1 MSLTT
6 DFNQEPY
13 YDDFD
18 EASSFYRILF
28 KPGVALQARELTQL
42 QTILQNQ
49 IERFGNN
56 ILVDGTIIQ
65 GCNFSE
71 IDNLAY
77 IKILDLN
84 TSGQPVSMSSY
95 DGFKIVGATTGVT
108 GIIQTYTDGLE
119 SQDPDLNTLFFKY
132 TGSGNPNNEIKTFNS
147 TENINILNSS
157 NVIIDTVTAAGSILA
172 VPADAV
178 GKGYGVKVG
187 DGIIYQK
194 GFFSRVE
201 EQLTIVSKY
210 SNSPNNVVVGFST
223 DESIINSNIN
233 TSLLDNANGY
243 NNYNAPGADRLKL
256 TPILVTKT
264 TDEAIANSSFFAIQE
279 YAYGRVIRRNNDTQ
293 YSTIMNAIEKRTKE
307 ESGNYIVS
315 DFIINTSDSS
325 NTSSI
330 SLDVNKGIAYVEGKR
345 VELLDKISI
354 DLPKSSDYLTEVS
367 QNISTNYGNY
377 IFVKEFMGRFDTHL
391 GANVALYDTVQTNVT
406 DGAIGSVAGSSIGT
420 AKIMAITYDSGTIG
434 SNTAI
439 YKAYISDI
447 TMASTKQWDDVK
459 ALVYA
464 TNVGTADLVSTTIY
478 DQSFKRRI
486 FNVGRS
492 AIKAIPAATTT
503 TNYIFRSVNNSLTM
517 SSGGVISFT
526 LPNGE
531 WPYSTGA
538 LTTDQ
543 KKDLILVSGATSSPY
558 VANKPIDLTSATV
571 TVTNTTNI
579 SITVSAPAGSIS
591 NCVLNYNGKK
601 DGITSPT
608 QKVLETVYVKIA
620 CNTATTNS
628 TGPWSL
634 GFPDI
639 YSVDNIYVGNTS
651 IGYQDAN
658 TAADKT
664 SYFVLNSNQKDD
676 YYGLATI
683 SKKSGVSLNANSN
696 LVVKLTRFKKGVTD
710 KGFFTVS
717 SYPIDDANTAN
728 TSAIQ
733 TYEIPTF
740 KSTDGTIYNL
750 RDVVDF
756 RPYAVN
762 TAANS
767 TTSSSATVNP
777 ATTIS
782 FNTGS
787 DLIVPTPNKE
797 LIANYEYY
805 LARKDLLMIDATGNI
820 VLKSGTPAETPI
832 PSADPSVGMILAD
845 ISIPPF
851 PSLTAKLA
859 NAVKRNEYGVSL
871 SKRNNR
877 RYTMRDVGQ
886 IDTRVNSLEYYT
898 ALSLLETNTKDL
910 IITGADGLNRFKNGI
925 LVDNFS
931 DLLGANLE
939 DPEYNAGYIID
950 TQEISPIFREYPL
963 TIKPDLT
970 TTNAN
975 VSIGSTTVTLNKN
988 TDNVLIN
995 QPYATGSR
1003 RLADQFWS
1011 FKGSARVYPAFDG
1024 GWDSTI
1030 IPEPS
1035 VDEDSTAIYRY
1046 STPVVSVRTVTT
1058 RGRQIVGRERMGSQ
1072 FRRRRPDTTTT
1083 VTTTTG
1089 SNAIVTSGTNT
1100 TGTTIA
1106 ASTFNSAYLRPQ
1118 NVRIRATGLRPNARH
1133 YFAFDKK
1140 DVNAFCAPGAFLTGS
1155 TDLWN
1160 IYSTERDGTAV
1171 TSDSSGN
1178 LTAVFTIPPN
1188 TFFIGARTLEIAD
1201 VNNFATAPDAYT
1213 SYTNTTFTGLNPPP
1227 PVQTITTTTTSRR
1240 RRTDPLAQTFRI
1252 DKDAGKDSV
1261 IMLSKLDLYLKQ
1273 KPTDPNIGVTIEI
1286 RETDNGYPSAS
1297 NIVKNGVVY
1306 LKNSEISVTGKT
1318 VVTFLEPVELKTDTE
1333 YSFVALP
1340 DNDHPEYFIH
1350 LSKVGGYDPTANIN
1364 VSHDTF
1370 DGTLFTSTNGR
1381 AWTPYQD
1388 ENVKFTLYTA
1398 QYDKSGYQHFTN
1410 TDHEFFTIAPTSGS
1424 FSGSEL
1430 VAKVSAN
1437 LTQTISTVKSNTE
1450 IAYSGTTLVGTI
1462 TTGDW
1467 IGYWAN
1473 TTTIDT
1479 LRVLSAN
1486 TTKIVVDRLPKYA
1499 NTTANVFKTV
1509 VGEVSYQDISKTILH
1524 LTNSSAS
1531 ASYLFANNDI
1541 IRGTKSQ
1548 ATATI
1553 TTVDALKVSS
1563 IQANIIESNHMYT
1576 DSKYDVTIIRD
1587 STGLTNIATNQP
1599 LSLDDDTLFNK
1610 EPATIPSKSM
1620 LPADRGFRIKA
1631 TLSNIGTV
1639 APYDS
1644 TPIIDFDASTV
1655 NVLEYLV
1662 NNDSTNETKA
1672 LGGNALSKYI
1682 TLPTTLGENLDAE
1695 DLTVYLTAYRP
1706 VGTTIEVY
1714 SRFKNKSDPRPF
1726 DEIEWTKLTLKD
1738 SSNLTS
1744 SSANVFD
1751 YRELQYIMP
1760 SVAAV
1765 GSLTNGGGAALN
1777 IANSNILTYKDL
1789 NGAVYIGY
1797 KQYAIKIVF
1806 LAENYSN
1813 IPKVKDLRAI
1823 ALT

>member
-1 MSLTT
+1 MGLTT
-6 DFNQEPY
+6 DFNQAPY
-13 YDDFD
+13 FDDFN
-18 EASSFYRILF
+18 EANSFYRVLF

-84 TSGQPVSMSSY
+84 TNGQPVSMSSY
-95 DGFKIVGATTGVT
+95 DGLKIIGATTGVS
-108 GIIQTYTDGLE
+108 GVIQTYANGLE

-132 TGSGNPNNEIKTFNS
+132 TGSGNPNTEIKTFNS
-147 TENINILNSS
+147 TENLYLLNTS
-157 NVIIDTVTAAGSILA
+157 NTIIDTVTAAGSILT
-172 VPADAV
+172 VPANAV
-178 GKGYGVKVG
+178 GKAYGIKTG

-201 EQLTIVSKY
+201 EQLTVVSKY
-210 SNSPNNVVVGFST
+210 TNSPNNVVVGFST
-223 DESIINSNIN
+223 DESIINSNAD
-233 TSLLDNANGY
+233 TSLLDNANGF

-293 YSTIMNAIEKRTKE
+293 YSTIMSVIEKRTKE
-307 ESGNYIVS
+307 ESGNYIVN
-315 DFIINTSDSS
+315 DFVINTSDSA
-325 NTSSI
+325 NTSAI
-330 SLDVNKGIAYVEGKR
+330 ALDVNKGLAYVEGKR
-345 VELLDKISI
+345 VELLDKISL
-354 DLPKSSDYLTEVS
+354 DLPKSSTYLTESS

-377 IFVKEFMGRFDTHL
+377 ILVKEFMGRFDTHL

-406 DGAIGSVAGSSIGT
+406 DGSIGSAAGTSIGT

-447 TMASTKQWDDVK
+447 TMASTKKWDDVK

-464 TNVGTADLVSTTIY
+464 TNVGTADLITTTIY
-478 DQSFKRRI
+478 DQSFKRRV

-492 AIKAIPAATTT
+492 AIKAIPAANTTT
-503 TNYIFRSVNNSLTM
+503 YFTLRTVNNSLTM
-517 SSGGVISFT
+517 SSGGVLSFT
-526 LPNGE
+526 LTSGE
-531 WPYSTGA
+531 WPYSVGA

-543 KKDLILVSGATSSPY
+543 KKDLILVAGATSSPY
-558 VANKPIDLTSATV
+558 VANRPIDLTSATA

-579 SITVSAPAGSIS
+579 SITVGAPAGSIS
-591 NCVLNYNGKK
+591 NCILYHNVKK
-601 DGITSPT
+601 DGINAPT
-608 QKVLETVYVKIA
+608 QKILETVYVKIA

-634 GFPDI
+634 GFPDV
-639 YSVDNIYVGNTS
+639 YSIDNVYVGDTT

-664 SYFVLNSNQKDD
+664 SFFVLNSNQKDD

-683 SKKSGVSLNANSN
+683 SKKSGLSLVANSN
-696 LVVKLTRFKKGVTD
+696 LVVKLTRFKKGITD
-710 KGFFTVS
+710 NGFFSVL

-740 KSTDGTIYNL
+740 TSSDGAIYDL

-756 RPYAVN
+756 RPYSVN

-767 TTSSSATVNP
+767 VTSASASVNP
-777 ATTIS
+777 SATIS
-782 FNTGS
+782 FNTGG
-787 DLIVPTPNKE
+787 LVPTPNKE
-797 LIANYEYY
+797 LVADYEYY
-805 LARKDLLMIDATGNI
+805 LARKDLLMIDTTGNI

-832 PSADPSVGMILAD
+832 APADPSVGMVLAD

-859 NAVKRNEYGVSL
+859 NAVKRNQYGVSL

-886 IDTRVNSLEYYT
+886 IDTRVNNLEYYT
-898 ALSLLETNTKDL
+898 ALSLLETTTKDL

-931 DLLGANLE
+931 DLLGANID
-939 DPEYNAGYIID
+939 DPEYNAGYNVS
-950 TQEISPIFREYPL
+950 TQEISPIFRLYPL

-970 TTNAN
+970 ATNAN
-975 VSIGSTTVTLNKN
+975 VSVGISTVTLRKN
-988 TDNVLIN
+988 TDSVLIN

-1011 FKGSARVYPAFDG
+1011 FKGNARIYPSFDG
-1024 GWDSTI
+1024 GWDTNI
-1030 IPEPS
+1030 TPEPS
-1035 VDEDSTAIYRY
+1035 FDVDSTSIYRY
-1046 STPVVSVRTVTT
+1046 STTGNAIR
-1058 RGRQIVGRERMGSQ
+1058 
-1072 FRRRRPDTTTT
+1072 
-1083 VTTTTG
+1083 TTG
-1089 SNAIVTSGTNT
+1089 ANKTGTNIEQT
-1100 TGTTIA
+1100 A
-1106 ASTFNSAYLRPQ
+1106 FQSAYMRPQ

-1140 DVNAFCAPGAFLTGS
+1140 NVNAFCAPGKFLTGS
-1155 TDLWN
+1155 TNLVD
-1160 IYSTERDGTAV
+1160 IYSTDPDGTTV
-1171 TSDSSGN
+1171 TSDSGGN
-1178 LTAVFTIPPN
+1178 LTAVFTIPAN
-1188 TFFIGARTLEIAD
+1188 TFLVGERLLEIGD
-1201 VNNFATAPDAYT
+1201 VNDFTLTPDAYT
-1213 SYTNTTFTGLNPPP
+1213 SYSNIAYTGFNPPRP
-1227 PVQTITTTTTSRR
+1227 TPRR
-1240 RRTDPLAQTFRI
+1240 QNRDPLAQTFRI
-1252 DKDAGKDSV
+1252 DRDAGKDSV
-1261 IMLSKLDLYLKQ
+1261 LMLSKLELYFKQ
-1273 KPTDPNIGVTIEI
+1273 KPVDANIGVTIEI
-1286 RETDNGYPSAS
+1286 RETVNGYPSS
-1297 NIVKNGVVY
+1297 NSIVKNGVVY
-1306 LKNSEISVTGKT
+1306 LENSSISTTVKT
-1318 VVTFLEPVELKTDTE
+1318 IVTFAEPVELKTDTE
-1333 YSFVALP
+1333 YAFVALP
-1340 DNDHPEYFIH
+1340 DNDHPDYYIH
-1350 LSKVGGYDPTANIN
+1350 LSKVGGYDPVAKIN
-1364 VSHDTF
+1364 VTHDTF

-1388 ENVKFTLYTA
+1388 ENAKFTLYTG

-1410 TDHEFFTIAPTSGS
+1410 TDHEFFTIVPTSNS
-1424 FSGSEL
+1424 FVGSEL
-1430 VAKVSAN
+1430 VAKVAAN
-1437 LTQTISTVKSNTE
+1437 LTQTITTVKSNTE

-1462 TTGDW
+1462 AAGDF

-1473 TTTIDT
+1473 TTVIDT
-1479 LRVLSAN
+1479 LKVLSAN

-1499 NTTANVFKTV
+1499 NTSANIFKTV
-1509 VGEVSYQDISKTILH
+1509 VGEVSYQDTSKTILH

-1553 TTVDALKVSS
+1553 TTVNALKVSS
-1563 IQANIIESNHMYT
+1563 IQANIVDSNYLYT
-1576 DSKYDVTIIRD
+1576 DSKYEVSIIRD
-1587 STGLTNIATNQP
+1587 STGITNIATNQP
-1599 LSLDDDTLFNK
+1599 LSIDDDNLFNK
-1610 EPATIPSKSM
+1610 NPATISSKSL

-1631 TLSNIGTV
+1631 SLSNSQTT

-1644 TPIIDFDASTV
+1644 TPIIDFGASTI
-1655 NVLEYLV
+1655 NVIEYLV

-1682 TLPTTLGENLDAE
+1682 TLPTTLAENLDAD

-1706 VGTTIEVY
+1706 AGTTIEIY
-1714 SRFKNKSDPRPF
+1714 SRFKNKSDPRLF
-1726 DEIEWTKLTLKD
+1726 DEIEWTELTLKD

-1744 SSANVFD
+1744 SSADVFD
-1751 YRELQYIMP
+1751 YRELQYVMP
-1760 SVAAV
+1760 SVATDA
-1765 GSLTNGGGAALN
+1765 SLTNGGGAALN
-1777 IANSNILTYKDL
+1777 IANSNTLTYKDPA
-1789 NGAVYIGY
+1789 GAVYTGY

-1806 LAENYSN
+1806 LATDYSSV
-1813 IPKVKDLRAI
+1813 PKVKDLRAI